1 MKGTF
6 DEPLRSRQAGG
17 SKTPQRPRDDPK
29 RAPREMPP
37 PSPPPARLVRPIANN
52 TAAQAPC
59 RDSTPQ
65 RHAPR
70 GAVGTRQSRKMPLS

>member
-37 PSPPPARLVRPIANN
+37 PLPSSRSSGQTHSQQHR
-52 TAAQAPC
+52 
-59 RDSTPQ
+59 RS
-65 RHAPR
+65 
-70 GAVGTRQSRKMPLS
+70 GALP